1 MTKVVVTGIGT
12 VNPIAMNTNEFV
24 ESLKEMAI
32 GIDYITQFDTSDQ
45 KVKIGAEINNFD
57 PEQYLDKRTAKRY
70 DRFLQLA
77 IAAADEAIKDAGLFE
92 EQNGVKMQVLL

>member
-32 GIDYITQFDTSDQ
+32 GIDYIS
-45 KVKIGAEINNFD
+45 I
-57 PEQYLDKRTAKRY
+57 
-70 DRFLQLA
+70 
-77 IAAADEAIKDAGLFE
+77 
-92 EQNGVKMQVLL
+92 